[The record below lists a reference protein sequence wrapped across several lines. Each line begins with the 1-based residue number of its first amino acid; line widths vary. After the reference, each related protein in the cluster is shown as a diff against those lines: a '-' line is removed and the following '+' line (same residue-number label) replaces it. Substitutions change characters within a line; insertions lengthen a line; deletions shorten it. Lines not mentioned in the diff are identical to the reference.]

1 MENNEIM
8 NEVMDTMIEDVVVD
22 AVPAKGTGTTVAI
35 VAGVTLALGVGVA
48 LAKKV
53 YDKYKVKK
61 EMRQPDKEIVVDDE
75 DLIEVVVE
83 EQP

>member
-8 NEVMDTMIEDVVVD
+8 NEVMDTVIDDVVVD
-22 AVPAKGTGTTVAI
+22 AAPVKGTGTTVAI

-48 LAKKV
+48 LVKKV
-53 YDKYKVKK
+53 YDKYKAKQ